1 MKWIAI
7 SLNLLLIVTV
17 VYQFATKGAPNK
29 DEIFLVAI
37 LFAAPI
43 SSLLALF
50 LKDSESWIGL
60 YCKRKALEEKKKIES
75 LGKAE

>member
-17 VYQFATKGAPNK
+17 VYLFATKGAPGK
-29 DEIFLVAI
+29 DELFLVI
-37 LFAAPI
+37 VLFAAPI

-50 LKDSESWIGL
+50 LKGGESWIGL
-60 YCKRKALEEKKKIES
+60 YFKRKALEEKKKIES
-75 LGKAE
+75 LSKAE